1 MTHKTSLKFHAV
13 IHWFISS
20 KTLYQRGSKSQLLC
34 DYDQSLHG
42 AHTSVM
48 RTHLQLGQHKM
59 FSHQKQKVVLC
70 LAVREKKC
78 HVVSDDK

>member
-1 MTHKTSLKFHAV
+1 VTDKTSLKFHVV

-20 KTLYQRGSKSQLLC
+20 KTLYQHGSKYQLLC

-42 AHTSVM
+42 THTSVT

-70 LAVREKKC
+70 LAVHEKK
-78 HVVSDDK
+78 SAML